1 MRRRTGG
8 TAAVPSS
15 AVSMRALPRLVVAQ
29 CALPAR
35 STSHDLLPKLLIH
48 PRRCLCSPRALSPII
63 DSCARTDKGVLAPH
77 ASTSASAEH
86 HFACARSSVQRSL
99 SPVQRARCA
108 SVPDVLTNWVC
119 AVLPPEPPKC
129 AAPPRAPE
137 ARARRLRRERARRP
151 DRRRYRSGQLYPPTF
166 SSSSSDAVQEPG
178 RAFECADCC

>member
-63 DSCARTDKGVLAPH
+63 LLLRTHGQGCASSARVDLGVGRPPFRVLSLTSPALARTALPM
-77 ASTSASAEH
+77 
-86 HFACARSSVQRSL
+86 CPPRL
-99 SPVQRARCA
+99 M
-108 SVPDVLTNWVC
+108 LTNWVRC
-119 AVLPPEPPKC
+119 AAAEPPKC

-137 ARARRLRRERARRP
+137 ARARRLRPERARRP